1 MEIIKSTLVNYL
13 NRLRMFRPNARL
25 YLMTVLVTG
34 VAMGVY
40 RLIFNFYVLS
50 LGYDEA
56 LLGKLITTNQFTA
69 LALALPMGFVVD
81 RFGRKNG
88 LMARSVLLAAAVAG
102 TALFPAVW
110 VLFLMNVVFG
120 VVQSL
125 QAVIMSPFLMENSG
139 EEERTYLFS
148 FSSGLMMVSASLGNW
163 LGGYLPSWMGAYRSV
178 DPESSTAYAWALASI
193 AFVAFLG
200 MIPVALLKVGKSEK
214 TVRNFDPMGVLRE
227 KPKLL
232 GKLLLPS
239 LIISVGAG
247 LFMPF
252 MNVFFREVHGQS
264 DQTIGTL
271 FAWGS
276 LAMAA
281 GLLLAPAISDRIGK
295 IQLVVLTQGLAIPF
309 MILLGFAPF
318 TVSAVAYYVRMALMN
333 MSNPIYQ
340 TFVMEKVEA
349 SERTTV
355 ASLTSMVW
363 NSGRA
368 FSPSISGWL
377 QVNYGFVPVF
387 GLAIALY
394 SLAVPLYWVFF
405 LRGQKESPAAMPATS
420 K

>member
-1 MEIIKSTLVNYL
+1 
-13 NRLRMFRPNARL
+13 
-25 YLMTVLVTG
+25 
-34 VAMGVY
+34 MGVY

-81 RFGRKNG
+81 RYGRKNG
-88 LMARSVLLAAAVAG
+88 LIARSVLLAVAVAG
-102 TALFPAVW
+102 AALFPSVW
-110 VLFLMNVVFG
+110 VLFAMNVIFG

-125 QAVIMSPFLMENSG
+125 QAVIMAPFLMENSG

-163 LGGYLPSWMGAYRSV
+163 LGGYLPTWMATLRNV
-178 DPESSTAYAWALASI
+178 DPESSIAYAWSLAAM

-200 MIPVALLKVGKSEK
+200 MIPVAFLKAVKSQK
-214 TVRNFDPMGVLRE
+214 IAHSFDPARVLRE
-227 KPKLL
+227 KPALL
-232 GKLLLPS
+232 TKLLLPS
-239 LIISVGAG
+239 LIISIGAG

-252 MNVFFREVHGQS
+252 MNVFYREVHHQS
-264 DQTIGTL
+264 DQVIGAL

-276 LAMAA
+276 LAMGI
-281 GLLLAPAISDRIGK
+281 GLLLAPAIADRIGK
-295 IQLVVLTQGLAIPF
+295 IQLVVLSQGLSIPF

-318 TVSAVAYYVRMALMN
+318 SISAMAYYIRMALMN
-333 MSNPIYQ
+333 MSSPIYQ
-340 TFVMEKVEA
+340 TFVMEKVDA
-349 SERTTV
+349 SDRTTV

-377 QVNYGFVPVF
+377 QVNYGFAPVF
-387 GLAIALY
+387 GLAILFYAC
-394 SLAVPLYWVFF
+394 AVPLYWLFF
-405 LRGQKESPAAMPATS
+405 LRRQKETTAPTPALA

>member
-1 MEIIKSTLVNYL
+1 MKMVKSTFSEYFS
-13 NRLRMFRPNARL
+13 RLRLFRPNARL

-50 LGYDEA
+50 LGFDEA

-69 LALALPMGFVVD
+69 LLLALPMGFIVD

-88 LMARSVLLAAAVAG
+88 LIARSVFLAVSVAAI
-102 TALFPAVW
+102 ALWPNVW
-110 VLFLMNVVFG
+110 VLYGMNIVFG

-125 QAVIMSPFLMENSG
+125 SAVIMAPFLMENSDK
-139 EEERTYLFS
+139 EERTYLFS
-148 FSSGLMMVSASLGNW
+148 FSSGLMMVSASIGNW
-163 LGGYLPSWMGAYRSV
+163 LGGYLPTWMGTLGNVS
-178 DPESSTAYAWALASI
+178 PESSTAYAWALASM

-200 MIPVALLKVGKSEK
+200 MIPVAMLKTEK
-214 TVRNFDPMGVLRE
+214 GQKVIRSFDPLRVLRE

-232 GKLLLPS
+232 VKLLLPS

-276 LAMAA
+276 LAMGV
-281 GLLLAPAISDRIGK
+281 GLLLAPAIADRIGK

-309 MILLGFAPF
+309 MVLLGFAPF
-318 TVSAVAYYVRMALMN
+318 TVSALAYYVRMALMN

-340 TFVMEKVEA
+340 TFVMEKVGP
-349 SERTTV
+349 SDRTTV

-377 QVNYGFVPVF
+377 QVNYGFGPVF
-387 GLAIALY
+387 GLAIVLY
-394 SLAVPLYWVFF
+394 ACAVPLYGVFF
-405 LRGQKESPAAMPATS
+405 LRGQKDVPVPAPAPV

>member
-1 MEIIKSTLVNYL
+1 MTIIKSTLSDYL
-13 NRLRMFRPNARL
+13 SRLRLFRPNARL

-34 VAMGVY
+34 IAMGVY

-88 LMARSVLLAAAVAG
+88 LIARSVFLAAAVAG
-102 TALFPAVW
+102 TAMFPYVW
-110 VLFLMNVVFG
+110 VLFAMNVLFG

-125 QAVIMSPFLMENSG
+125 SAVIMSPFLMENSG

-163 LGGYLPSWMGAYRSV
+163 LGGYLPTWMATLREIS
-178 DPESSTAYAWALASI
+178 PESSAAYAWALASM
-193 AFVAFLG
+193 ALMAFLG
-200 MIPVALLKVGKSEK
+200 MIPVAMLKAGKDEK
-214 TVRNFDPMGVLRE
+214 TTRNFDPLRILRE

-264 DQTIGTL
+264 DQVIGTL

-276 LAMAA
+276 LAMGA
-281 GLLLAPAISDRIGK
+281 GLLLAPAIADRIGK
-295 IQLVVLTQGLAIPF
+295 VQLVVLTQGLAIPF
-309 MILLGFAPF
+309 MVLLGFAPF
-318 TVSAVAYYVRMALMN
+318 TVSAMAYYVRMALMN

-340 TFVMEKVEA
+340 TFVMEKVGP
-349 SERTTV
+349 SDRTTV

-363 NSGRA
+363 NTGRA
-368 FSPSISGWL
+368 FSPSVSGWL
-377 QVNYGFVPVF
+377 QVNYGFTPVF
-387 GLAIALY
+387 ALAIMLY
-394 SLAVPLYWVFF
+394 SLAVPLYWLFF
-405 LRGQKESPAAMPATS
+405 LRGRKESSTPAPALA

>member
-1 MEIIKSTLVNYL
+1 MNIAKSTLAEYIS
-13 NRLRMFRPNARL
+13 RLRLFRPNARL

-34 VAMGVY
+34 IAMGVY

-88 LMARSVLLAAAVAG
+88 LIARSVLLGVSVACV
-102 TALFPAVW
+102 AVW
-110 VLFLMNVVFG
+110 PDIWVLYAMNVIFG
-120 VVQSL
+120 IVQSL
-125 QAVIMSPFLMENSG
+125 SAVIMSPFLMENSG

-148 FSSGLMMVSASLGNW
+148 FSSGLMMFSASIGNW
-163 LGGYLPSWMGAYRSV
+163 LGGYLPTWMGSIQNV
-178 DPESSTAYAWALASI
+178 DPESSTAYAWALASM
-193 AFVAFLG
+193 AFVALLG
-200 MIPVALLKVGKSEK
+200 MIPVALLKIGKGEK
-214 TVRNFDPMGVLRE
+214 VARNFDPLRVIRD

-232 GKLLLPS
+232 TKLLLPS

-276 LAMAA
+276 LAMGA
-281 GLLLAPAISDRIGK
+281 GLLLAPAIADRIGK

-309 MILLGFAPF
+309 MVLLGFAPF
-318 TVSAVAYYVRMALMN
+318 TFSALAYYVRMALMN

-340 TFVMEKVEA
+340 TFVMEKVGP
-349 SERTTV
+349 SDRTTV

-377 QVNYGFVPVF
+377 QVNYGFAPVF
-387 GLAIALY
+387 GLAIILY
-394 SLAVPLYWVFF
+394 ACAVPLYWIFF
-405 LRGQKESPAAMPATS
+405 LRKPKNSDAALVQAN
-420 K
+420 